1 MAKRISL
8 INKETIM
15 RFNLKST
22 ILAMGM
28 LPFLFGTAHAQ
39 TQGVSDTEILIGSH
53 IDLSGPAAPG
63 MPMLRNG
70 MQLRID
76 EVNAAG
82 GVHGRKIKLLV
93 EDNGSQPQMAVRAVQ
108 KLVKSDN
115 VFALINSFGSGA
127 NAATVKAATDAGV
140 LVFAPWAASG
150 IIQKV
155 SGNSPL
161 LFTTVQNYDTTT
173 NNGVSWAIKNWK
185 VQKVGFIYQ
194 EGPLGDLVKAG
205 LVESLKNSTATL
217 AAEASTKA
225 GDIDFSSQVAKMKA
239 ANVDMIF
246 MASILR
252 DTVGVMSEVKKL
264 NWSEVKVLTALPG
277 RSSIVAKTGKESVE
291 GLHGI
296 GGWKLHDPETTEPAA
311 KKFLA
316 DFKQKFNMDA
326 DENAANSYSYT
337 SWFIA
342 GLQANGRNLS
352 SQSLAKALQTVPH
365 QDFTTYSRQTFT
377 NNHVGPEMASIDVIK
392 NGKWTQVAAP
402 SGK

>member
-1 MAKRISL
+1 
-8 INKETIM
+8 M

-22 ILAMGM
+22 ILAIGM
-28 LPFLFGTAHAQ
+28 LPFLLGTAQAQ

-115 VFALINSFGSGA
+115 VFALLNSFGSGP

-173 NNGVSWAIKNWK
+173 NNGVSWAVKNWK
-185 VQKVGFIYQ
+185 AQKVGFIYQ

-205 LVESLKNSTATL
+205 LVESLKNSSATL

-225 GDIDFSSQVAKMKA
+225 GDIDFSSHVAKMKA

-264 NWSEVKVLTALPG
+264 NWSDVKVLTALPG

-291 GLHGI
+291 GLYGI

-402 SGK
+402 LGK

>member
-15 RFNLKST
+15 RFNFKST

-28 LPFLFGTAHAQ
+28 LPFLLGTAQAQ

-115 VFALINSFGSGA
+115 VFALLNSFGSGA

-173 NNGVSWAIKNWK
+173 NNGVSWAVKNWK

-205 LVESLKNSTATL
+205 LVESLKNSSATL

-264 NWSEVKVLTALPG
+264 NWSDVKVLTALPG

-291 GLHGI
+291 GLYGI

-352 SQSLAKALQTVPH
+352 SQSLSKALQTVPH

>member
-1 MAKRISL
+1 
-8 INKETIM
+8 M

-28 LPFLFGTAHAQ
+28 LPFLLGTAQAQ

-115 VFALINSFGSGA
+115 VFALLNSFGSGA

-173 NNGVSWAIKNWK
+173 NNGVSWAVKNWK

-205 LVESLKNSTATL
+205 LVESLKNSSATL

-264 NWSEVKVLTALPG
+264 NWSDVKVLTALPG

-291 GLHGI
+291 GLYGI

>member
-1 MAKRISL
+1 
-8 INKETIM
+8 M
-15 RFNLKST
+15 RFNFKST

-28 LPFLFGTAHAQ
+28 LPFLLGTAQAQ

-115 VFALINSFGSGA
+115 VFALLNSFGSGA

-173 NNGVSWAIKNWK
+173 NNGVSWAVKNWK
-185 VQKVGFIYQ
+185 AQKVGFIYQ

-205 LVESLKNSTATL
+205 LVESLKNSSATL

-264 NWSEVKVLTALPG
+264 NWSDVKVLTALPG

-291 GLHGI
+291 GLYGI

-326 DENAANSYSYT
+326 DENAANAYSYT

>member
-1 MAKRISL
+1 
-8 INKETIM
+8 M
-15 RFNLKST
+15 RFNFKST

-28 LPFLFGTAHAQ
+28 LPFLLGTAQAQ

-115 VFALINSFGSGA
+115 VFALLNSFGSGA

-173 NNGVSWAIKNWK
+173 NNGVSWAVKNWK

-205 LVESLKNSTATL
+205 LVESLKNSSATL

-264 NWSEVKVLTALPG
+264 NWSDVKVLTALPG

-291 GLHGI
+291 GLYGI

-352 SQSLAKALQTVPH
+352 SQSLSKALQTVPH